1 MDKKGGTKMTFFK
14 RMIQKFKEW
23 LNTNDEPK
31 YLSGKNREV
40 KHARNK
46 QKYLFGKNKENL
58 DDSL

>member
-1 MDKKGGTKMTFFK
+1 MTFFK

-46 QKYLFGKNKENL
+46 QKYLSGKNKENL